1 MKRKFLLNQIYKEPY
16 IDINIQ
22 DLKKWNKSDEITYA
36 QMQRQKY
43 KYEFFQK
50 AFDLIYDNTIQGDYF
65 EFGVHRAR
73 TFRFALSQAKRRNMK
88 KINFLAFDSFEGLP
102 DVKNNEIQNDKF
114 KKGLLITSEK
124 VFKNYLKNFDFY
136 KNNIKIIKGFYKK
149 SLNKGLISNLKKN
162 DTKACLI
169 NFDCDLTQS
178 VDEAL
183 KFSMNF
189 FQEGTI
195 LYFDD
200 YFSSYKGNPNK
211 GIPNIIKKRFKNSKF
226 NIVEYLNVG
235 YAAKSFIVYSK

>member
-1 MKRKFLLNQIYKEPY
+1 MR
-16 IDINIQ
+16 
-22 DLKKWNKSDEITYA
+22 
-36 QMQRQKY
+36 
-43 KYEFFQK
+43 
-50 AFDLIYDNTIQGDYF
+50 
-65 EFGVHRAR
+65 
-73 TFRFALSQAKRRNMK
+73 
-88 KINFLAFDSFEGLP
+88 
-102 DVKNNEIQNDKF
+102 
-114 KKGLLITSEK
+114 
-124 VFKNYLKNFDFY
+124 
-136 KNNIKIIKGFYKK
+136 
-149 SLNKGLISNLKKN
+149 LKKN
-162 DTKACLI
+162 GTKACLI

>member
-1 MKRKFLLNQIYKEPY
+1 MKKKFLLNQIINEPF
-16 IDINIQ
+16 IDVNIQ
-22 DLKKWNKSDEITYA
+22 DLKKWNRSDEIIYA

-88 KINFLAFDSFEGLP
+88 KIKFLAFDSFEGLP
-102 DVKNNEIQNDKF
+102 DVKNNEKQNDKF
-114 KKGLLITSEK
+114 KKGLLTTSEK
-124 VFKNYLKNFDFY
+124 VFKNYLKNFHFY
-136 KNNIKIIKGFYKK
+136 KNNIRIIKGFYKK
-149 SLNKGLISNLKKN
+149 SLNKRLISNLKKN
-162 DTKACLI
+162 GTKACLI